1 MKKYQRFAFLSAMIL
16 FSFYLT
22 GCSVTQLAYEHAD
35 WLIIHRVDHYFD
47 ITSEQRTYLKNR
59 LAEHL
64 VWHRQEELP
73 LYVEFLKA
81 FRDKSQNG
89 LMEQELDWAFDD
101 FDARRRALF
110 NQILPDAV
118 YFLASLSKA
127 QITYYEKK
135 VVKNAPNNNAEKSAA
150 EIQQRLEKRADKI
163 ITNME
168 DWFGPL
174 SDAQIHRIK
183 ILSFTLPDIKEDW
196 ANYRDE
202 RRKELIQLLRQ
213 KNCSTQVE
221 AYLKSVLLNPTE
233 DYPPQYRDK
242 FAQMQKAI
250 KTMILQIDKL
260 LTSEQRTKAL
270 KKIDNY
276 VRDFEKL
283 KRY

>member
-1 MKKYQRFAFLSAMIL
+1 
-16 FSFYLT
+16 
-22 GCSVTQLAYEHAD
+22 
-35 WLIIHRVDHYFD
+35 
-47 ITSEQRTYLKNR
+47 
-59 LAEHL
+59 
-64 VWHRQEELP
+64 
-73 LYVEFLKA
+73 
-81 FRDKSQNG
+81 
-89 LMEQELDWAFDD
+89 
-101 FDARRRALF
+101 
-110 NQILPDAV
+110 
-118 YFLASLSKA
+118 
-127 QITYYEKK
+127 
-135 VVKNAPNNNAEKSAA
+135 
-150 EIQQRLEKRADKI
+150 
-163 ITNME
+163 
-168 DWFGPL
+168 
-174 SDAQIHRIK
+174 
-183 ILSFTLPDIKEDW
+183 LPDIKEDW